1 MPSWNVH
8 TAHVERL
15 LREHSPDELGIRDVN
30 AFLFGNYVPD
40 VYVGYMVKDI
50 SHKIDYQETHFVD
63 PGFVPEPAFWR
74 FWRDF
79 ALPSADAR
87 GRVSDVTL
95 GAWAHLVADNGYNH
109 CVNEF
114 LLARAAKFSTQI
126 RIMKQSDFEL
136 FGRTR
141 DIRMVCQPT
150 DVLLDQ
156 AQAFPQYPVE
166 PADARA
172 AILVAQGIVHANQRD
187 HLSQMPSYSLLSEGL
202 FDQMSE
208 VVNQRLA
215 RGLMAYARQG
225 VGAPE
230 LVEEVR
236 HA

>member
-15 LREHSPDELGIRDVN
+15 LREHSPEDLGIRNVD

-40 VYVGYMVKDI
+40 VYVGYMVKDTTRT
-50 SHKIDYQETHFVD
+50 IDYRVTHFVE
-63 PGFVPEPAFWR
+63 PGFIPEPAFWQ
-74 FWRDF
+74 FWQEW
-79 ALPSADAR
+79 ALPSADGE
-87 GRVSDVTL
+87 GRVSDVVL

-109 CVNEF
+109 CVNEY
-114 LLARAAKFSTQI
+114 LLARGTKFDTQI
-126 RIMKQSDFEL
+126 RIRKQSDFEL

-141 DIRMVCQPT
+141 DIRMVCRPSE
-150 DVLLDQ
+150 DLLGQ
-156 AQAFPQYPVE
+156 ARDFPQYSLDPR
-166 PADARA
+166 DSLA
-172 AILVAQGIVHANQRD
+172 AIDVAKRIVQTNQRD
-187 HLSQMPSYSLLSEGL
+187 HLSRMPSYSLLSEGL
-202 FDQMSE
+202 FDQMSN

-225 VGAPE
+225 ACAPE